1 MLGGEGPRGD
11 EGATTVKAAL
21 LAFMFGIVIVASM
34 AIGAVLANSIGGG
47 ADPADTA
54 LVPAAAP
61 AAQVATNAVEPPA
74 GAVDSAAAQ
83 AADTRSA
90 VVLESKP
97 EPTPDPPAASTIA
110 NLPELFER
118 VVPSVVQLRVRG
130 QFRGGTGSGVLIDRS
145 GHIVTNDHV
154 VSGAVTIVVEL
165 HDGTVAA
172 AELLGSDPSN
182 DLAVIRA
189 NLPARALKPATFGD
203 SDAIRV
209 GEPVFAIGNPF
220 DLDFTLTSGIVSGIG
235 REAHQYRGGRPVRG
249 VIQTDA
255 AVNPGNSGGP
265 LFNAAGEVIGITTA
279 VENPAGQSFFIGIG
293 YAVPSNT
300 VLRYIPEM
308 IAGANIAHAQLG
320 ISGVTLNALYAADAG
335 VEATRGVYVTRV
347 APGSAADR
355 AGLAAASQPD
365 GEGDLAR
372 GGDVITA
379 FEGVEITS
387 MGQLS
392 RLIDARDVGDTVT
405 LTILRDGK
413 TLDLTATLRTWPE

>member
-1 MLGGEGPRGD
+1 MR
-11 EGATTVKAAL
+11 AVL
-21 LAFMFGIVIVASM
+21 LAFAFGVVIVASM

-47 ADPADTA
+47 GGQAVTAPAPAAPPPAVRIEADAGGEAEPSTEASEPPAAEPTA
-54 LVPAAAP
+54 AAQPAVALEAEPTAAPDPAAAASP
-61 AAQVATNAVEPPA
+61 IA
-74 GAVDSAAAQ
+74 G
-83 AADTRSA
+83 
-90 VVLESKP
+90 
-97 EPTPDPPAASTIA
+97 
-110 NLPELFER
+110 LPELFER

-130 QFRGGTGSGVLIDRS
+130 PFRRGTGSGVLIDRS

-154 VSGAVTIVVEL
+154 VRGAVTIVVEL

-189 NLPARALKPATFGD
+189 NLPATAITPATFGD
-203 SDAIRV
+203 SDAVRI
-209 GEPVFAIGNPF
+209 GEPVFAIGSPF
-220 DLDFTLTSGIVSGIG
+220 DLDFTLTSGIVSGID
-235 REAHQYRGGRPVRG
+235 REAHQHLGGRPVRG

-300 VLRYIPEM
+300 VLRYIPAM
-308 IAGANIAHAQLG
+308 IAGAEITHAQLG
-320 ISGVTLNALYAADAG
+320 ISGVTLNALQAEDAG
-335 VEATRGVYVTRV
+335 VEATRGVYITRV

-355 AGLAAASQPD
+355 AGLVGATQPD

-379 FEGVEITS
+379 FDGTEITS
-387 MGQLS
+387 MGQLA
-392 RLIDARDVGDTVT
+392 RLIDARDVGDEVT
-405 LTILRDGK
+405 LTVVRDG
-413 TLDLTATLRTWPE
+413 ATIH